1 MNPDR
6 TAARLALRGIFGLHR
21 KGKGWNLYRC
31 GVTQAVKLTL
41 VFSAAEFES
50 IQSTYIGFMTN
61 KQLNLVYNMGVSS
74 GCPEPSPIS

>member
-1 MNPDR
+1 MTPDR

-41 VFSAAEFES
+41 VFSAAEFQAIKPS
-50 IQSTYIGFMTN
+50 YIGFYKP
-61 KQLNLVYNMGVSS
+61 KQVMEMLCQHAPKL
-74 GCPEPSPIS
+74 